1 MDEGKKKEFE
11 RTIETYADSF
21 LKADNPRLIYEI
33 AYSQVSM
40 SHGRPKPAPKEVV
53 LDDDTA
59 AEVLFKLVAMADDP
73 AKLDINNAMKEVYRT
88 LGDPSLPYQQ
98 ELDAAIHEKLPVIE
112 SKLKAA
118 IEQQEIQHRMRTGA
132 DVSPKELYRHIASEP
147 EIVSDALYGSKG
159 KELLEFTVNEAR
171 ISVCHNGN
179 SKDHVKEFM
188 TAFNKNFETI
198 QAAFLDRAKTES
210 AEHDAHHNPHIS
222 KEERENIAKHA
233 EAVAFSLSLL
243 ETSGLPVAKAVAEKV
258 KERPERF
265 VDYTGDISEKMKSD
279 VAKIIERIY
288 LQDVKDSITDKAYD
302 NVKNDPN
309 ACLKAAHF
317 VQADIFASSQDYT
330 GIRDTLNN
338 NEYLT
343 EKKQSAACIKYFDR
357 EFFDL
362 LSKTAFGRDS
372 LSEILQY
379 ELESGHTLPC
389 GCVVDARKIAV
400 ANELHDAIE
409 EKYGTLSPKTFNE
422 TFDICIDIIEKS
434 GGSVDIAKVI
444 EEAIEENH
452 KMIENDI
459 GKDIT
464 D

>member
-1 MDEGKKKEFE
+1 MDESKKKEFE

-59 AEVLFKLVAMADDP
+59 AEVLFKLVAMADDLE
-73 AKLDINNAMKEVYRT
+73 KLDINNAMKEVYRT

-112 SKLKAA
+112 SKLKTA
-118 IEQQEIQHRMRTGA
+118 IEQQEIQHRMKTGA
-132 DVSPKELYRHIASEP
+132 DVLPEELYRHIASEP

-159 KELLEFTVNEAR
+159 KELLEYAMRQAEC
-171 ISVCHNGN
+171 SV
-179 SKDHVKEFM
+179 SKDNITDFM
-188 TAFNKNFETI
+188 TAFNKNFEVI
-198 QAAFLDRAKTES
+198 QTSFLDRAKAES

-389 GCVVDARKIAV
+389 KWAIDARKMAV
-400 ANELHDAIE
+400 ANELRDAIE

-459 GKDIT
+459 SKDMT

>member
-1 MDEGKKKEFE
+1 
-11 RTIETYADSF
+11 
-21 LKADNPRLIYEI
+21 
-33 AYSQVSM
+33 M

-73 AKLDINNAMKEVYRT
+73 EKLDINNAMKEVYRT

-112 SKLKAA
+112 SKLKVA

-132 DVSPKELYRHIASEP
+132 DVSPKELYRHIKSEP

-188 TAFNKNFETI
+188 AAFNKNFEAI
-198 QAAFLDRAKTES
+198 QTTFLDRAKAES
-210 AEHDAHHNPHIS
+210 AKHDAHHNPHIS

-265 VDYTGDISEKMKSD
+265 VDYTGEISEKMKDD
-279 VAKIIERIY
+279 VAEVIQRIY
-288 LQDVKDSITDKAYD
+288 LQDVKDSITGKAFD

-317 VQADIFASSQDYT
+317 VQTDIFASSQDYT

-343 EKKQSAACIKYFDR
+343 EKKQSAACAKYFDR

-372 LSEILQY
+372 LSEIFQY

-400 ANELHDAIE
+400 ANELRDAIE

-434 GGSVDIAKVI
+434 GGSVDITKVI

-459 GKDIT
+459 SKDMT